1 MTTLPSVLA
10 ALRPAAISE
19 CAELELFRLLRRY
32 RALLAEMVRRE
43 LTQQYAG
50 QVLGALWA
58 IGHPLVQTGVYVFL
72 FAVIFNTKIG
82 GTYELPLDYTAY
94 LLSGL
99 LPWIA
104 AQQSLILT
112 STAISANASLVK
124 QVVFPIEILP
134 LKSVISSVVPQLIG
148 TAGLVVYVFATH
160 GTPPLTYLLL
170 PALIVCQCAAMAGIG
185 FLLAACGAFLRDL
198 KDVVQVFALIN
209 AYLIPVF
216 YLPSWVPHLF
226 QPIIYINPFSYMI
239 WCYQDAFYFGRFEH
253 PVAWLVFAIGGFLIF
268 GLGYRAFRYLKP
280 SFGNVL

>member
-1 MTTLPSVLA
+1 MSVLTGVRTL
-10 ALRPAAISE
+10 LRPSAISG
-19 CAELELFRLLRRY
+19 CAEIELLRLLRRH

-58 IGHPLVQTGVYVFL
+58 VGHPLVQTGVYVFL
-72 FAVIFNTKIG
+72 FAIVFNTKIG
-82 GTYELPLDYTAY
+82 GTYELPLDYTTY
-94 LLSGL
+94 LLTGL
-99 LPWIA
+99 LPWIGF
-104 AQQSLILT
+104 QQSLTVT

-134 LKSVISSVVPQLIG
+134 LKSVISSLLPQLIG
-148 TAGLVVYVFATH
+148 TAALVAYVFATH
-160 GTPPLTYLLL
+160 GIPPATYLLL
-170 PALIVCQCAAMAGIG
+170 PVLVTCQCAAMAGIG

-198 KDVVQVFALIN
+198 KDIVQVLALIN

-226 QPIIYINPFSYMI
+226 QPIIYVNPFSYMI
-239 WCYQDAFYFGRFEH
+239 WCYQDALYFGRFEH
-253 PVAWLVFAIGGFLIF
+253 LAAWPVFGIGSFLLFGF
-268 GLGYRAFRYLKP
+268 GYRAFRHLKP

>member
-1 MTTLPSVLA
+1 LSVVTGIRTVLQPS
-10 ALRPAAISE
+10 AISGWPE
-19 CAELELFRLLRRY
+19 IELLRLLRRH

-50 QVLGALWA
+50 QVFGALWA

-72 FAVIFNTKIG
+72 FAVVFNTKIG
-82 GTYELPLDYTAY
+82 GTYELPLDYTTY

-99 LPWIA
+99 LAWIA
-104 AQQSLILT
+104 VQQSLTLT

-134 LKSVISSVVPQLIG
+134 LKSVISSLVPQLIG

-160 GTPPLTYLLL
+160 GAPPLTYLLL
-170 PALIVCQCAAMAGIG
+170 PVLVACQCATMAGIG

-216 YLPSWVPHLF
+216 YLPSWVPRLF
-226 QPIIYINPFSYMI
+226 QPIIYVNPFSYMI
-239 WCYQDAFYFGRFEH
+239 WCYQDVLYFGRFEH
-253 PVAWLVFAIGGFLIF
+253 PAAWPVFWIGGFLLF
-268 GLGYRAFRYLKP
+268 GLGYRAFRHLKP